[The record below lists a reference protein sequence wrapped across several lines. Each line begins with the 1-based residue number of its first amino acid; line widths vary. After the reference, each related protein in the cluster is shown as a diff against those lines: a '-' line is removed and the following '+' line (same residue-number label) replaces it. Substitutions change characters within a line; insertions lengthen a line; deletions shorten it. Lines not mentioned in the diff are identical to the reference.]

1 LSSDVARL
9 LLLNTFVFVLGLGL
23 LPLLRV
29 AQSWSEVRSRWPLS
43 YMVGLAVLGI
53 TGATLELVHVPL
65 GLVEVAVLSV
75 AATVGGGLRLYDLRS
90 RRGGNQHPSTASGN
104 RMERLSLAAGLIALS
119 LALALAVAPDRTDA
133 ANALTQM
140 LGGVLVIVAPYLLG
154 SLADH
159 LGLRSAFTV
168 EPVLIALCAL
178 LLVGGLKT
186 AGRGSEEPA
195 LALQRQG

>member
-9 LLLNTFVFVLGLGL
+9 LLLNTFVFILGLGL

-119 LALALAVAPDRTDA
+119 LALALAARATHAYFVRPLREYDGWAIVREGSREILVRT
-133 ANALTQM
+133 NE
-140 LGGVLVIVAPYLLG
+140 I
-154 SLADH
+154 
-159 LGLRSAFTV
+159 
-168 EPVLIALCAL
+168 
-178 LLVGGLKT
+178 
-186 AGRGSEEPA
+186 
-195 LALQRQG
+195 